1 MVWIRV
7 DAYSIQRQLMTT
19 ENTEDHRRM
28 LEFLCD
34 PCIPLW
40 LMEFF
45 NLRAPA
51 GRRRRGKSAQRA
63 ELRFGQRM
71 HFERNDSG
79 FGSRSS
85 SCCAVAGVP
94 RSPGLA
100 PLTSRGL
107 APRKPVR
114 TVPAGVWCDHRW
126 WLMQYGPNEHPQE
139 SHGCAEGYCG
149 DIGMLQV
156 CPNVRDV
163 SIHSKSIDHSRTASK
178 SHP

>member
-1 MVWIRV
+1 
-7 DAYSIQRQLMTT
+7 MTA
-19 ENTEDHRRM
+19 ESTEDHKRV

-34 PCIPLW
+34 LCVSLWFLW
-40 LMEFF
+40 LIEFF

-51 GRRRRGKSAQRA
+51 GRRRRGKSVQHA

-85 SCCAVAGVP
+85 SSCALAGVP

-114 TVPAGVWCDHRW
+114 TVPASVWRNHRW
-126 WLMQYGPNEHPQE
+126 RLMQYGPNEHPQK
-139 SHGCAEGYCG
+139 SHGSAEGYCG

-156 CPNVRDV
+156 RPNVSDV
-163 SIHSKSIDHSRTASK
+163 SMHDKSIDHPRMALK